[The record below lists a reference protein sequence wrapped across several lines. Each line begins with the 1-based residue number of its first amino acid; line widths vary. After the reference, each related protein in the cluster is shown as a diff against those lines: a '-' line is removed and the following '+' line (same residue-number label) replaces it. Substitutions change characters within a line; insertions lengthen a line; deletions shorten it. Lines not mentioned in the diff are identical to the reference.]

1 MLRRFVLLLV
11 CANLGAA
18 SPRFVRREIARL
30 GAERIAGCALDG
42 RKLATWG
49 DRLRWWLLPDGTSTM
64 VGSSGPFSEGGA
76 IFDVDRDGQPDIIVN
91 ETAPGRALVWF
102 QSPHWT
108 RHVIDT
114 GVDIADL
121 LPAELFRRRG
131 ILVVQR
137 RMQVRFYEIPQ
148 RPADRWPM
156 TEIYSFYT
164 PSDQGGLL
172 MADIDG
178 DGRPDILCGNY
189 WIRSSESFE
198 LPWRLFAIE
207 LWNEEPH
214 SAMLRLALI
223 GPHELVAMQREI
235 AAARF
240 AWFQKPADPK
250 QLWIEHR
257 IADSVALDH
266 PRGLDI
272 ADFDGDGR
280 TDLVVT
286 EHRGAGRLVVF
297 QNQGSGR
304 FEPRVIATGVSAGQV
319 RAVHWERERPGILT
333 IGKGVIS
340 LWWNQSR

>member
-1 MLRRFVLLLV
+1 MRPRFVLLLV
-11 CANLGAA
+11 CASLGAA
-18 SPRFVRREIARL
+18 TPRFVKCDIARL
-30 GAERIAGCALDG
+30 GEERIAGCAFDG
-42 RKLATWG
+42 RKLTTWG
-49 DRLRWWLLPDGTSTM
+49 DRLRWWSLPEGKST
-64 VGSSGPFSEGGA
+64 VTGLPGPFAEGGA
-76 IFDVDRDGQPDIIVN
+76 ILDVDRDGKPDLIVN
-91 ETAPGRALVWF
+91 EANAVHALVWF
-102 QSPHWT
+102 QSPRWT

-114 GVDIADL
+114 GVDTADL
-121 LPAELFRRRG
+121 LPAELFGRRG

-137 RMQVRFYEIPQ
+137 RMQVRFYESPQ
-148 RPADRWPM
+148 RPGDRWPM

-189 WIRSSESFE
+189 WIRSPESFD

-207 LWNEEPH
+207 LWNEEPR
-214 SAMLRLALI
+214 SAMLRLALT
-223 GPHELVAMQREI
+223 GSRELVAMQREI
-235 AAARF
+235 ADARF
-240 AWFQKPADPK
+240 ALFQQPADPK

-257 IADSVALDH
+257 IADSLALDH

-286 EHRGAGRLVVF
+286 ERGGAGRLLVF

-304 FEPRVIATGVSAGQV
+304 FTQHVIATGVSADQV
-319 RAVHWERERPGILT
+319 RAVRWDRERPGILT
-333 IGKGVIS
+333 IGGGFIS
-340 LWWNQSR
+340 LWRNQSR